1 MTWNAQ
7 ASTAGSPGH
16 ETAEVAGDTG
26 TPPRRS
32 ETVPD
37 SQAELTTQL
46 PQAPRTGSCLR
57 AAVRRPLGLLAVL
70 WLVLVIVGVLVGP
83 LLINVSPLDQD
94 LNNVLA
100 GPTGQHWLGTDP
112 LGRDVLSRLLT
123 GGRPT
128 LTGALTATAV
138 FLAVGVPLGIL
149 AGYIG
154 SWIDR
159 GVSLLAELLFATPGI
174 IIVLVVL
181 AVFGNSTTIAM
192 VTLGVLSCG
201 GLIRVLR
208 GGTIALKNEL
218 YVRAART
225 SGLTEPQI
233 LRRHILPRLA
243 GPILV
248 QAFLFAGAA
257 IIVQTAL
264 GFLGFGAPPPA
275 PSWGSLVTDA
285 SQAINTHPWLLVPTG
300 TTIVLTVLAFGLVG
314 DLARDLVVDR
324 SSASARPVGPAP
336 KGRALT
342 ETDTTAQPRPRED
355 VEPPAPGAL
364 LSVRG
369 LTVTAPSPAGSVAVV
384 RNVDLDIATGEIV
397 GVVGESGC
405 GKSVTSMAVLGLLK
419 DQLKVSS
426 GTIAFNGV
434 DLQQSSTKERRRL
447 RGSEIAFISQ
457 EPIASLDPA
466 FPVGRQLRDVVR
478 RHEDTNRRKADA
490 RVLELLRLVQLDD
503 PEKVARKYPHQLS
516 GGMAQRIGIAASL
529 AGNPSLLIADEPTTA
544 LDVTVQ
550 AEVLSLLA
558 HLRETTGMA
567 VLLVTHDFGVLAE
580 VCDRAVVMYAGEVV
594 ETAPVVELLARPAMP
609 YSAALLQSNPASA
622 PVGAYLPSIAGTVP
636 APHEWPTGCHFQ
648 DRCVLAASQCRVAP
662 VPVVQVSPERAS
674 RCLRIDDLRDLLDIG
689 PRAVPVPHS
698 AASPETSR
706 TPLLEIERL
715 SVVYTLGKT
724 QQKALDEVSVSLQQ
738 GRTLGLV
745 GGSGAG
751 KSTLGAA
758 VLGLVEPSSGSIRF
772 DGRDITHLSRAA
784 RRALT
789 RDVQVIFQDP
799 YNSLNPARTVRQTLQ
814 EPLRLNLGLDAA
826 AARDRVDELLLQ
838 VGLPPEAARRY
849 PAQFSGG
856 QRQRIAIARALAVRP
871 RLVVCDEAV
880 SALDLSVQA
889 QVLNLL
895 KRLQAE
901 LGLTYL
907 FVSHDLDVVR
917 HMADD
922 IAILQH
928 GQLREY
934 GPASKVYDNPSHAYT
949 RTLLAAVPGAGRLPH
964 NRHQATSTP
973 APGRNAEGVDAVAP
987 SRQDA

>member
-1 MTWNAQ
+1 
-7 ASTAGSPGH
+7 
-16 ETAEVAGDTG
+16 
-26 TPPRRS
+26 
-32 ETVPD
+32 
-37 SQAELTTQL
+37 
-46 PQAPRTGSCLR
+46 
-57 AAVRRPLGLLAVL
+57 
-70 WLVLVIVGVLVGP
+70 LVLVVAGVIIGP
-83 LLINVSPLDQD
+83 LLIGAGPLDQD

-100 GPTGQHWLGTDP
+100 GPTAQHWLGTDA

-128 LTGALTATAV
+128 LSGALTATAV

-154 SWIDR
+154 SWVDR
-159 GVSLLAELLFATPGI
+159 GVTLLAELLFATPGI

-208 GGTIALKNEL
+208 GGTMALKNEL

-233 LRRHILPRLA
+233 VRRHILPRLA

-257 IIVQTAL
+257 IIVQTSL

-324 SSASARPVGPAP
+324 SSASARPAGPSP
-336 KGRALT
+336 
-342 ETDTTAQPRPRED
+342 TDLASDHLATTAPSVPETATTATTA
-355 VEPPAPGAL
+355 PAPGVL

-369 LTVTAPSPAGSVAVV
+369 LTVTAPSPAGPVAVV
-384 RNVDLDIATGEIV
+384 RNVDLDVATGEIV

-419 DQLKVSS
+419 GQLKVSS

-434 DLQQSSTKERRRL
+434 DLQQSTPRERRRL
-447 RGSEIAFISQ
+447 CGAQIAFISQ

-478 RHEDTNRRKADA
+478 RHQDVSRRQASG
-490 RVLELLRLVQLDD
+490 RVLELLRLVQLDE
-503 PEKVARKYPHQLS
+503 PEQVARKYPHQLS
-516 GGMAQRIGIAASL
+516 GGMAQRIGIAAAL
-529 AGNPSLLIADEPTTA
+529 AGDPALLIADEPTTA

-558 HLRETTGMA
+558 HLRKTMGMA

-594 ETAPVVELLARPAMP
+594 ETAPVTDLLADPAMP
-609 YSAALLQSNPASA
+609 YSAALLQSNPVTA
-622 PVGAYLPSIAGTVP
+622 PLGAYLPSIGGTVP
-636 APHEWPTGCHFQ
+636 APHEWPVGCHFQ
-648 DRCVLAASQCRVAP
+648 DRCVLATPRCAVAP
-662 VPVVQVSPERAS
+662 VPVFRISAERTS
-674 RCLRIDDLRDLLDIG
+674 RCLRVDELGDLLEIG
-689 PRAVPVPHS
+689 ARTEAIPHFLR
-698 AASPETSR
+698 SPEAAGE
-706 TPLLEIERL
+706 PLLEIEGL
-715 SVVYTLGKT
+715 SVIYTAGKDR
-724 QQKALDEVSVSLQQ
+724 QKAVDDVTLSLRQ

-758 VLGLVEPSSGSIRF
+758 VLGLVEPSDGRIAF
-772 DGRDITHLSRAA
+772 DGRDITHLPRPE

-789 RDVQVIFQDP
+789 RDIQVVFQDP
-799 YNSLNPARTVRQTLQ
+799 YNSLNPARTVRQTLE
-814 EPLRLNLGLDAA
+814 EPLRLNLGLDASD
-826 AARDRVDELLLQ
+826 ARARVDQLLNQ
-838 VGLPPEAARRY
+838 VGVPLEAANRY

-871 RLVVCDEAV
+871 RLIVCDEAV

-895 KRLQAE
+895 KKLQIE

-928 GQLREY
+928 GRLREF
-934 GPASKVYDNPSHAYT
+934 GPAEQVYNNPQHAYT
-949 RTLLAAVPGAGRLPH
+949 RTLLDAVPGATRLSH
-964 NRHQATSTP
+964 ARYLSASSTP
-973 APGRNAEGVDAVAP
+973 DDEVANFSRKDA
-987 SRQDA
+987 